1 MKSIQLTRDHKVK
14 LLEMCNKLCKDS
26 LSKTECYCEEDQG
39 SGYTYS
45 DEHGECDVCS
55 NNSFE
60 FFDNSIHFTNDSDDR
75 ITIHWFEFC
84 LLHLSEKIYK
94 TFFKLGEKDN
104 WYGCHLSWAINSI
117 YTQNTNKV
125 HLVDY
130 LYEEFKK

>member
-1 MKSIQLTRDHKVK
+1 MTSIQLTEEHKVK
-14 LLEMCNKLCKDS
+14 LLEMCKKLFP
-26 LSKTECYCEEDQG
+26 E
-39 SGYTYS
+39 YTKIEFHEIY
-45 DEHGECDVCS
+45 
-55 NNSFE
+55 NNETGNLYFE
-60 FFDNSIHFTNDSDDR
+60 ITNTGN
-75 ITIHWFEFC
+75 IIHWFEFC

-130 LYEEFKK
+130 LYEEFLKLK